1 MKKLTTGKKQMILRK
16 LTKIAVL
23 FVFVGITAGCEYF
36 EYSDP
41 FPDSYYTDNFIRDV
55 GFDLFAGYE
64 TALPAPDPE
73 TGAPVHVTGS
83 WDFAYRYTD
92 WDQFNYMRFDRAN
105 PTAVASDYSSVP
117 EGLAA
122 DAPVYR
128 LEVVNL
134 VSGGHFESGVTGTW
148 SGSGTAV
155 HDSFS
160 RITGTGSMRLDAE
173 SAQDILFTPVTLS
186 GFLSRAAVAYA
197 VFFRFSQ
204 TDPFVVNTG
213 SDDLALDPDSVPRLA
228 SGLFSPAADGDNCRF
243 QFEPESIGL
252 SFSALYVDDF
262 TMAKSGGMALRLRLR
277 PSETTHRLEPGTWE
291 FRVWVCPDP
300 TAVDDGSTG
309 PYPLKS
315 LLVTM
320 GEVGASTLAV
330 DSNKYTATGSTG
342 WTRVSAILSGQAL
355 QYPRDYGEADEPVL
369 DLIIS
374 FEDVN
379 PGSILL
385 AAPELRFR

>member
-16 LTKIAVL
+16 LTTIAVL
-23 FVFVGITAGCEYF
+23 CAVIGIAAGCEYF

-41 FPDSYYTDNFIRDV
+41 FPDSYYTDNIIRDV

-160 RITGTGSMRLDAE
+160 RITGTGSMRLDAQ

-186 GFLSRAAVAYA
+186 GFSSRAAVAYA

-228 SGLFSPAADGDNCRF
+228 SGLFSPAADGDTVRF

-262 TMAKSGGMALRLRLR
+262 TMAKSGGMTLRLRLR

-291 FRVWVCPDP
+291 FRVWVHADPDSD
-300 TAVDDGSTG
+300 VEGSTG
-309 PYPLKS
+309 PYPLDS
-315 LLVTM
+315 LIVNM
-320 GEVGASTLAV
+320 GGVGESTLAA
-330 DSNKYTATGSTG
+330 DSNEYTAAGSTG
-342 WTRVSAILSGQAL
+342 WTRVSAILSSQAL

>member
-23 FVFVGITAGCEYF
+23 FVFAGITTGCEYF

-41 FPDSYYTDNFIRDV
+41 FPDSYYTDNFIADV
-55 GFDLFAGYE
+55 GFNVFLGHE
-64 TALPAPDPE
+64 MTIPAPDPE
-73 TGAPVHVTGS
+73 TGS

-92 WDQFNYMRFDRAN
+92 WDQFDYMRFDLAG
-105 PTAVASDYSSVP
+105 PTAVASDFSSVP
-117 EGLAA
+117 EGLSA

-134 VSGGHFESGVTGTW
+134 VSGGHFEFGQTGTW
-148 SGSGTAV
+148 AGSGTAV
-155 HDSFS
+155 HDSVP
-160 RITGTGSMRLDAE
+160 RITGTGSMRLDAFSE
-173 SAQDILFTPVTLS
+173 QDVLFTPATLS
-186 GFLSRAAVAYA
+186 GFSSRAAVAYA
-197 VFFRFSQ
+197 VFFRFSSG
-204 TDPFVVNTG
+204 DPFVVNAG
-213 SDDLALDPDSVPRLA
+213 SDSLALDFNSGLA

-262 TMAKSGGMALRLRLR
+262 TMAKSGGMTLRLRLR

-291 FRVWVCPDP
+291 FRVWVHADP
-300 TAVDDGSTG
+300 SADADGSAG
-309 PYPLKS
+309 PYPLDS
-315 LLVTM
+315 LSVNM
-320 GEVGASTLAV
+320 GPVGESTLAA
-330 DSNKYTATGSTG
+330 DSNIYSAAESTG
-342 WTRVSAILSGQAL
+342 WTRVSAILSSQAL

-374 FEDVN
+374 CEDVN

>member
-1 MKKLTTGKKQMILRK
+1 MKLRK

-23 FVFVGITAGCEYF
+23 FVFAGIAAGCEYF

-73 TGAPVHVTGS
+73 TGAAVHVTGS

-92 WDQFNYMRFDRAN
+92 WDQFDYMRFDRAT

-160 RITGTGSMRLDAE
+160 RITGTGSMRLDAQ
-173 SAQDILFTPVTLS
+173 SAQDILFTPATLT
-186 GFLSRAAVAYA
+186 GFSSRAAVAYA
-197 VFFRFSQ
+197 VFFRFIQ

-213 SDDLALDPDSVPRLA
+213 SDDLALDPDSIPRLA
-228 SGLFSPAADGDNCRF
+228 SGLFSPAADGGNVQF

-277 PSETTHRLEPGTWE
+277 PSETTYRLEPGTWE
-291 FRVWVCPDP
+291 FRVWVHTDP
-300 TAVDDGSTG
+300 SADADGSSG
-309 PYPLKS
+309 PYPLDS
-315 LLVTM
+315 LSVNM
-320 GEVGASTLAV
+320 GPVGESTLAA
-330 DSNKYTATGSTG
+330 DSNVYTAAESTG
-342 WTRVSAILSGQAL
+342 WTRVSAVLSSQAL